1 LEGQRISVLK
11 TEPDI
16 ESVRV
21 LGYWV
26 LNTGYD
32 NDDLYLA
39 YSMKIDAV
47 AIV

>member
-1 LEGQRISVLK
+1 LEGQRTSVLK

-16 ESVRV
+16 EPVRV
-21 LGYWV
+21 LGYWF